1 MRKRFIAA
9 YTIIGLVLL
18 SFASAYFVRPHPPTV
33 VLVSESQELP
43 EPKAHFVPQAG
54 LGERVSKSYGLALV
68 LVISEFSQKNAV
80 ALEAIRS
87 WAHENFQHD
96 QLFLNAPPAKPD
108 QRGSLSIIDAFCNS
122 LLSPP
127 SFFLEDVTLN
137 YLKHQI
143 SAFHQSKAYQSF
155 RADYFE
161 TFGLDRE
168 SALMLARYQS
178 ERAQKAVSVILSVW
192 YWLFA
197 AMIGLVLHL
206 RSHSEVRSTREQR
219 AIAFFWFSLSIF
231 YVTVSWF
238 QNDVSVLVS
247 SFICAVVGFYIRRP
261 ITVSFG
267 EDKGLSFRLLVPD
280 KRLTTIIL
288 WVTGSLVAVQILTW
302 VHGGTLAEP
311 DPVSLVI
318 SSLYGDFLHDP
329 TNAKRIIMRIVGGLW
344 LLFCMWASWA
354 YAFGSS
360 ENLDEGL
367 APLKDSLQ

>member
-1 MRKRFIAA
+1 MKKRFIAA
-9 YTIIGLVLL
+9 YTIIALVLL
-18 SFASAYFVRPHPPTV
+18 SFISAYFIRPHPPSV

-43 EPKAHFVPQAG
+43 DPKAHFVPQAG

-68 LVISEFSQKNAV
+68 LVISEFSQKNAI
-80 ALEAIRS
+80 ALEAIRR

-96 QLFLNAPPAKPD
+96 PTFLNAAPANPD

-127 SFFLEDVTLN
+127 SFFLEDTTLN

-143 SAFHQSKAYQSF
+143 SVFHQSKAYESF

-197 AMIGLVLHL
+197 AVLGLVLHL

-219 AIAFFWFSLSIF
+219 AIAFFWFSLSVF
-231 YVTVSWF
+231 YIIVSWF

-267 EDKGLSFRLLVPD
+267 EDKGLSFKLLVPD
-280 KRLTTIIL
+280 KRLTTVVL
-288 WVTGSLVAVQILTW
+288 WVTVSLVAVQILTW
-302 VHGGTLAEP
+302 VHGGTLADP
-311 DPVSLVI
+311 DPISLVI
-318 SSLYGDFLHDP
+318 SSLYGDFVHDP
-329 TNAKRIIMRIVGGLW
+329 SNAKRIIMRVVGGLW
-344 LLFCMWASWA
+344 LLFCLWAFWA
-354 YAFGSS
+354 YAFRSS